1 MAKTKRT
8 DDKNSGGWQEAE
20 DNTLRV
26 AMNWPFLKKL
36 EWLEDAQKL
45 ADLFKSPR
53 RSSSFIH
60 ERP

>member
-1 MAKTKRT
+1 M
-8 DDKNSGGWQEAE
+8 DKKMSRGWRDAE

-45 ADLFKSPR
+45 AGLFKRPRASSPVTHKR
-53 RSSSFIH
+53 R
-60 ERP
+60 